1 MISPNISLNHFIFF
15 IQKHKFN
22 WGVLMEIIKKYS
34 FRFLYTILSIVIS
47 LLLITTLY
55 HFNIISS
62 NIYQTLKLIILLVN
76 ILISGIILGK
86 KATSKGY
93 LEGIKLGIFMI
104 LLCFLITLVTGQD
117 LKIRLLIYDS
127 IILIT
132 SILGGMIGINK
143 K

>member
-1 MISPNISLNHFIFF
+1 
-15 IQKHKFN
+15 
-22 WGVLMEIIKKYS
+22 MEIIKKYL
-34 FRFLYTILSIVIS
+34 FRFLYTTLGIIIS
-47 LLLITTLY
+47 LLLITALY
-55 HFNIISS
+55 HFNLISS
-62 NIYQTLKLIILLVN
+62 NIYQILKLIMLLGN

-93 LEGIKLGIFMI
+93 LEGIKLGVFVIILFTLLTFLTGGDLKLRI
-104 LLCFLITLVTGQD
+104 LLYD
-117 LKIRLLIYDS
+117 L

>member
-1 MISPNISLNHFIFF
+1 
-15 IQKHKFN
+15 
-22 WGVLMEIIKKYS
+22 MEIIKKYS

-117 LKIRLLIYDS
+117 LKIRLLLYDS
-127 IILIT
+127 MILIT

-143 K
+143 KGEMKK

>member
-1 MISPNISLNHFIFF
+1 
-15 IQKHKFN
+15 
-22 WGVLMEIIKKYS
+22 MEIIKKYS
-34 FRFLYTILSIVIS
+34 FRFLYTILSILIS

-55 HFNIISS
+55 HFNLISS
-62 NIYQTLKLIILLVN
+62 NIYQILKLLILLTN

-93 LEGIKLGIFMI
+93 LEGIKLGTFLIIFFTIVIFLSGENFKLRI
-104 LLCFLITLVTGQD
+104 LL
-117 LKIRLLIYDS
+117 YDS

-132 SILGGMIGINK
+132 AILGGMIGINK

>member
-1 MISPNISLNHFIFF
+1 MCALNEV
-15 IQKHKFN
+15 K
-22 WGVLMEIIKKYS
+22 GMELTMEIIKKYS

-62 NIYQTLKLIILLVN
+62 NIYQSLKLIILLVN

-104 LLCFLITLVTGQD
+104 LLCFLITLVTGQE
-117 LKIRLLIYDS
+117 LKIRLLLYDS
-127 IILIT
+127 MILIT

>member
-1 MISPNISLNHFIFF
+1 
-15 IQKHKFN
+15 
-22 WGVLMEIIKKYS
+22 MEIIKKYS

-104 LLCFLITLVTGQD
+104 LLCFLMTLVTGQD
-117 LKIRLLIYDS
+117 LKIRLLLYDS
-127 IILIT
+127 MILIT

-143 K
+143 KGEMKK

>member
-1 MISPNISLNHFIFF
+1 
-15 IQKHKFN
+15 
-22 WGVLMEIIKKYS
+22 MEIIKKYS
-34 FRFLYTILSIVIS
+34 LRFLYTILGITIS
-47 LLLITTLY
+47 LLLITILY

-62 NIYQTLKLIILLVN
+62 NVYQILKLIMLLGN

-86 KATSKGY
+86 KTTSKGY
-93 LEGIKLGIFMI
+93 LEGIKLGMFLVILFTLLTLLTNGNLKLRI
-104 LLCFLITLVTGQD
+104 LLYD
-117 LKIRLLIYDS
+117 L

>member
-1 MISPNISLNHFIFF
+1 MA
-15 IQKHKFN
+15 
-22 WGVLMEIIKKYS
+22 MEIIKKYS
-34 FRFLYTILSIVIS
+34 FRFLYTVLSIVIS

-93 LEGIKLGIFMI
+93 LEGIKLGTFMI

-127 IILIT
+127 MILIT

-143 K
+143 KGEMKK

>member
-1 MISPNISLNHFIFF
+1 
-15 IQKHKFN
+15 
-22 WGVLMEIIKKYS
+22 MEIIKKYS

-86 KATSKGY
+86 KTSSKGY

-104 LLCFLITLVTGQD
+104 LLCFLITLVTGQE
-117 LKIRLLIYDS
+117 LKIRILLYDS
-127 IILIT
+127 MILIT
-132 SILGGMIGINK
+132 SILGGMIGINLK
-143 K
+143 KNGD

>member
-1 MISPNISLNHFIFF
+1 
-15 IQKHKFN
+15 
-22 WGVLMEIIKKYS
+22 MEIIKKYS

-104 LLCFLITLVTGQD
+104 LLCFLITLVTGQE
-117 LKIRLLIYDS
+117 LKIRLLLYDS
-127 IILIT
+127 MILIT

-143 K
+143 KGEMKK

>member
-1 MISPNISLNHFIFF
+1 
-15 IQKHKFN
+15 
-22 WGVLMEIIKKYS
+22 MEIIKKYS
-34 FRFLYTILSIVIS
+34 FHFLYTILSIVIS

-104 LLCFLITLVTGQD
+104 LLCFLMTLVTGQD
-117 LKIRLLIYDS
+117 LKIRLLLYDS
-127 IILIT
+127 MILIT

-143 K
+143 KGEMKK

>member
-1 MISPNISLNHFIFF
+1 
-15 IQKHKFN
+15 
-22 WGVLMEIIKKYS
+22 MEIIKKYS

-86 KATSKGY
+86 KTTSKGY

-104 LLCFLITLVTGQD
+104 LLCFLITLVTGQE
-117 LKIRLLIYDS
+117 LKIRILLYDS
-127 IILIT
+127 MILIT

-143 K
+143 KGEMKK

>member
-1 MISPNISLNHFIFF
+1 
-15 IQKHKFN
+15 
-22 WGVLMEIIKKYS
+22 MEIIKKYS
-34 FRFLYTILSIVIS
+34 FRFLYTVLGIIIS

-55 HFNIISS
+55 HFNLISS
-62 NIYQTLKLIILLVN
+62 NIYQILKLIILLGN

-86 KATSKGY
+86 KTTSKGY
-93 LEGIKLGIFMI
+93 LEGIKLGVFLIILFTLLTLLTGGDLKLKI
-104 LLCFLITLVTGQD
+104 LLYD
-117 LKIRLLIYDS
+117 L

>member
-1 MISPNISLNHFIFF
+1 
-15 IQKHKFN
+15 
-22 WGVLMEIIKKYS
+22 METIKKYS
-34 FRFLYTILSIVIS
+34 FRFLYTLMGIVIS

-55 HFNIISS
+55 HFNLISS
-62 NIYQTLKLIILLVN
+62 NIYQALKFVLLLAN

-86 KATSKGY
+86 KTTSKGY
-93 LEGIKLGIFMI
+93 LEGIKLGLFLIILFTLLTLLTGESLKLRI
-104 LLCFLITLVTGQD
+104 LL
-117 LKIRLLIYDS
+117 YDM

>member
-1 MISPNISLNHFIFF
+1 
-15 IQKHKFN
+15 
-22 WGVLMEIIKKYS
+22 MEIIKKYS

-62 NIYQTLKLIILLVN
+62 NIYQTLKLIVLLVN

-104 LLCFLITLVTGQD
+104 LLCFLITLVTGQE
-117 LKIRLLIYDS
+117 LKIRLLLYDS
-127 IILIT
+127 MILIT

>member
-1 MISPNISLNHFIFF
+1 
-15 IQKHKFN
+15 
-22 WGVLMEIIKKYS
+22 METVKKYS
-34 FRFLYTILSIVIS
+34 FRFLYTLIGIVIS

-55 HFNIISS
+55 HFNLISS
-62 NIYQTLKLIILLVN
+62 NIYQALKFILLLAN

-86 KATSKGY
+86 KANSKGY
-93 LEGIKLGIFMI
+93 LEGIKLGLFLIILFTLLTLLTGEDLKLRI
-104 LLCFLITLVTGQD
+104 LL
-117 LKIRLLIYDS
+117 YDM

>member
-1 MISPNISLNHFIFF
+1 
-15 IQKHKFN
+15 
-22 WGVLMEIIKKYS
+22 METVKKYS
-34 FRFLYTILSIVIS
+34 FRFLYTLIGITIS

-55 HFNIISS
+55 HFNLISS
-62 NIYQTLKLIILLVN
+62 NIYQALKFILLLAN

-93 LEGIKLGIFMI
+93 LEGIKLGLFIILFTLLTLLTGEDLKLRI
-104 LLCFLITLVTGQD
+104 LL
-117 LKIRLLIYDS
+117 YDI

>member
-1 MISPNISLNHFIFF
+1 MT
-15 IQKHKFN
+15 
-22 WGVLMEIIKKYS
+22 IIKKYS
-34 FRFLYTILSIVIS
+34 LHFLYTILSII
-47 LLLITTLY
+47 LCFLILTTFY

-62 NIYQTLKLIILLVN
+62 NIYQLFKLLILLIS

-93 LEGIKLGIFMI
+93 LEGIKLGAFIIFLFFI
-104 LLCFLITLVTGQD
+104 ITVIAGQE
-117 LKIRLLIYDS
+117 LKIKLLLYDG
-127 IILIT
+127 IIMIT

>member
-1 MISPNISLNHFIFF
+1 
-15 IQKHKFN
+15 
-22 WGVLMEIIKKYS
+22 MEIIKKYS
-34 FRFLYTILSIVIS
+34 FRFLYTILSIIIS

-93 LEGIKLGIFMI
+93 LEGIKLGIFII
-104 LLCFLITLVTGQD
+104 LLCLLITLVTGQE
-117 LKIRLLIYDS
+117 LKIRILLYDS
-127 IILIT
+127 MILIT

-143 K
+143 KGEMKK

>member
-1 MISPNISLNHFIFF
+1 
-15 IQKHKFN
+15 
-22 WGVLMEIIKKYS
+22 MEKIKKYS
-34 FRFLYTILSIVIS
+34 LRFFYTILGILFS

-55 HFNIISS
+55 HFNIISP
-62 NIYQTLKLIILLVN
+62 NIYQSLKLITLLGN

-93 LEGIKLGIFMI
+93 LEGLKLGTFIIVLFTLLTLLMGKELMFKI
-104 LLCFLITLVTGQD
+104 LL
-117 LKIRLLIYDS
+117 YDV
-127 IILIT
+127 IILVT